1 MRPVLLRT
9 PIVWM
14 DKAVNNANSE
24 EALTVQDALRMC
36 TYNGCYTTFDD
47 KQRGSLEK
55 GKIADMVILSA
66 DPYTIPKEKLGQI
79 KVEKL
84 ILQGKEYESC
94 KRPVLGA
101 IWKGLTSGSRDF

>member
-1 MRPVLLRT
+1 
-9 PIVWM
+9 
-14 DKAVNNANSE
+14 
-24 EALTVQDALRMC
+24 
-36 TYNGCYTTFDD
+36 
-47 KQRGSLEK
+47 
-55 GKIADMVILSA
+55 MVILSA